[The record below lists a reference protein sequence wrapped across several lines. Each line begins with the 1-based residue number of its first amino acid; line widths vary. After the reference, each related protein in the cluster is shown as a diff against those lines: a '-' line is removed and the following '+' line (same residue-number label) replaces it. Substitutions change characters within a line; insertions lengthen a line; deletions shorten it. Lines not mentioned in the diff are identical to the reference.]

1 MFRIYERC
9 LSKSSS
15 YFCLISKNGSGAA
28 SSLLLFNSP
37 RITRSNAYA
46 ASQIRNLTS
55 ADIVTRK
62 SNRLSR
68 VFRDPVTLSEN
79 AKKTFKLMLE
89 SNSNCKAIQ
98 IGYRQSEDT
107 LGMTYTFDML
117 DGEGVELAESR
128 RPPDEFTTIYE
139 DKESNIK
146 YRCYVHPHA
155 LMKVMGATIEV
166 DLDTVEF
173 KLLDKEGFLLEP

>member
-1 MFRIYERC
+1 MFRVYERS
-9 LSKSSS
+9 LSKLFSCS
-15 YFCLISKNGSGAA
+15 CLISKKGSGAV

-37 RITRSNAYA
+37 RITRSNTYA
-46 ASQIRNLTS
+46 ASQVRHLTS
-55 ADIVTRK
+55 ADIITRK

-68 VFRDPVTLSEN
+68 DFRDPVTLSEN
-79 AKKTFKLMLE
+79 AKQMFHLMLE
-89 SNSNCKAIQ
+89 SNSNYKAIQ

-117 DGEGVELAESR
+117 DGEGVEQAESR

-139 DKESNIK
+139 DKEKNIK

-173 KLLDKEGFLLEP
+173 KLLDEEGFLLEP